1 MVAEKKETLRKLG
14 LKSPFC
20 IKEKLAQDSY

>member
-1 MVAEKKETLRKLG
+1 MVAEKKKNLRKLG